1 MGALKLQ
8 SAAIHDHPSNL
19 DLFETETPSQWIRK
33 EFRPRTIEIDE
44 VALKTTPAF
53 DAYWYFAQ
61 ARQNVFFERVTGVKI
76 ESNLPDDDIIKN
88 YRFTNAYRASDRVSQ
103 YLIQSVIGEAGGEWS
118 ARDLLLRILLFKIF
132 NKIETWECLVAEC
145 GEPTVSSFDFEL
157 ADQVLSKRQDKQHTN
172 YSAAYIMPSAG
183 RVFGF
188 KRKHSN
194 HLALIRWMIAEK
206 FAERLKSTRH
216 MEDAYEL
223 ILSAPS
229 IGPFLAYQFVTDIN
243 YSDLTD
249 FSEMEFVVAGPGAHD
264 GISKCFE
271 NSGSVRAESVIRH
284 MTENQSE
291 YFSEFGY
298 NFRDLWGRP
307 LQLID
312 CQNLFCETS
321 KYTRVAFPDI
331 EGVSGRTRIKQAYR
345 RSKRMMYNPVYPEKW
360 GIKISKGTSSL
371 SGSVATLPH

>member
-1 MGALKLQ
+1 MHR
-8 SAAIHDHPSNL
+8 AAKSDHRPNL
-19 DLFETETPSQWIRK
+19 DLFEVESPSKRIQR
-33 EFRPRTIEIDE
+33 EFHPRIVEIDG
-44 VALKTTPAF
+44 VALTTTPAF

-61 ARQNVFFERVTGVKI
+61 ARQNVFFERVTGVKVQ
-76 ESNLPDDDIIKN
+76 SNLPEDQIIKS

-103 YLIQSVIGEAGGEWS
+103 YLIQNVIGAGQTNWS
-118 ARDLLLRILLFKIF
+118 ERDLFIRILLFKIF
-132 NKIETWECLVAEC
+132 NKIETWESLVAEC
-145 GEPTVSSFDFEL
+145 GEPNATSFDFEL
-157 ADQVLSKRQDKQHTN
+157 ADQVLSDRQDKHLAN

-194 HLALIRWMIAEK
+194 HLALIKWMLEEQ
-206 FAERLKSTRH
+206 FAERLRSMCH
-216 MEDAYEL
+216 MKDAYEL

-229 IGPFLAYQFVTDIN
+229 IGPFLAYQFVTDLN

-249 FSEMEFVVAGPGAHD
+249 YSEMEFVVAGPGAHD

-271 NSGSVRAESVIRH
+271 NSDSVRSESVIRY
-284 MTENQSE
+284 MTENQAK

-298 NFRDLWGRP
+298 KFRDLWGRP

-312 CQNLFCETS
+312 CQNLFCEIS

-331 EGVSGRTRIKQAYR
+331 EGVSGRTRIKQSYTRSR
-345 RSKRMMYNPVYPEKW
+345 RTMYNPVYPAKW
-360 GIKISKGTSSL
+360 GIKVPHAAHGLTEANS
-371 SGSVATLPH
+371 TLPH